1 MLQFWRV
8 ARIVP
13 MTGFSSKILCPI
25 GNFVIRID
33 NILWFNIHLFIRF
46 GSFWQFPLENELHLA
61 NGLPVIWC
69 FQGAVSIRK
78 MVLPGMA
85 IPMLNVEL
93 SFVRYFLFCSL
104 SSLTGILGCL
114 DLFDTDWDSGMNR
127 DDTIYLLSLS
137 CWYSVA
143 TRETLIT

>member
-1 MLQFWRV
+1 MCEG
-8 ARIVP
+8 AY
-13 MTGFSSKILCPI
+13 
-25 GNFVIRID
+25 FVISKALLCEIY
-33 NILWFNIHLFIRF
+33 
-46 GSFWQFPLENELHLA
+46 EA
-61 NGLPVIWC
+61 C
-69 FQGAVSIRK
+69 
-78 MVLPGMA
+78 
-85 IPMLNVEL
+85 VES
-93 SFVRYFLFCSL
+93 SFVRYFFICSL

>member
-1 MLQFWRV
+1 ML
-8 ARIVP
+8 
-13 MTGFSSKILCPI
+13 
-25 GNFVIRID
+25 FVVIYV
-33 NILWFNIHLFIRF
+33 LY
-46 GSFWQFPLENELHLA
+46 LE
-61 NGLPVIWC
+61 
-69 FQGAVSIRK
+69 S
-78 MVLPGMA
+78 
-85 IPMLNVEL
+85 
-93 SFVRYFLFCSL
+93 SFVRYFVICSL